1 MKSIKRLVWKLLN
14 LLNLAGLIELTLSI
28 NYLKSSGWF
37 KSYKLKQS
45 IDSNYKPI
53 PWFSYPIISFLENRL
68 NNKIDV
74 FEFGCGNSTL
84 WFAEKVKSIKS
95 VEHNKDWFE
104 NVKLKLPK
112 NAKLVYKDLVYGEK
126 YSKEVLSG
134 KNKYHIIIIDGRD
147 RVNCTLNSIKA
158 LQKDGV
164 IIFDNSQ
171 LIEYKDAIDYLIK
184 NKFKRIDFWG
194 QIPIAAHENCTTI
207 FYKPNNCLN
216 I

>member
-1 MKSIKRLVWKLLN
+1 MKPIKKIVWKFLN
-14 LLNLAGLIELTLSI
+14 LLNLDGLIELALSV
-28 NYLKSSGWF
+28 NYLKKIGWF

-45 IDSNYKPI
+45 IDRNNKPI
-53 PWFSYPIISFLENRL
+53 PWFSYPIISFLRNRL
-68 NNKIDV
+68 NNKMDV

-104 NVKLKLPK
+104 NVKIKLPQ
-112 NAKLVYKDLVYGEK
+112 NAKLIYKDLVYGDK

-158 LQKDGV
+158 LQSNGV

-171 LIEYKDAIDYLIK
+171 LVEYEEATKYLLK

-207 FYKPNNCLN
+207 FYKTNNCLN